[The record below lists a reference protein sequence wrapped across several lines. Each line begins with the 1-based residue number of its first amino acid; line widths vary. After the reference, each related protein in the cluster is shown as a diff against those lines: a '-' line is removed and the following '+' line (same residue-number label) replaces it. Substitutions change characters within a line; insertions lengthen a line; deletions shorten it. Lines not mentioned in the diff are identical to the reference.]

1 MIRKS
6 LPLAIF
12 ATVSV
17 LAATANA
24 VPPVN
29 APPSDTYM
37 LDGQARSLGIVGTNV
52 WIGGK
57 FGHVLDTN
65 GQVAYT
71 ADNLAVM
78 TQNGVGLN
86 MAPDVNGMVW
96 DLWVEGTTVYIAGDF
111 SSVGGQPRSN
121 LAALDGQT
129 GALLP
134 FSPSSPK
141 LKAVAVAGSVVYA
154 GGRNL
159 NAYTLAGSKLGGWVA
174 PKAVIDP
181 SIRAGR
187 SNEGSFRDLTPAGGT
202 IVAACQCDSITR
214 SGSSQ
219 HTKAVVKVNASTGA
233 LLPWSP
239 TELNAASA
247 AMGRD
252 VHVANGSV
260 YAAIGGSDFIARYDL
275 ITGDPIW
282 KVDTNGS
289 AQALTMIGTDLVV
302 GGHFRWVEG
311 GGTSSCSN
319 NTGCVYQPKLV
330 ALDAASGA
338 IAFHTEQTSVGTR
351 KLADWDPAF
360 CCEYNGVWT
369 LAIDGQGDLWVG
381 GQYTKVGTA
390 WDESK
395 MIVDV
400 TPKALNITAQRYVA
414 ELS

>member
-96 DLWVEGTTVYIAGDF
+96 DLWVEGTTVYVAGDF

-134 FSPSSPK
+134 FSPS
-141 LKAVAVAGSVVYA
+141 
-154 GGRNL
+154 
-159 NAYTLAGSKLGGWVA
+159 
-174 PKAVIDP
+174 
-181 SIRAGR
+181 
-187 SNEGSFRDLTPAGGT
+187 
-202 IVAACQCDSITR
+202 
-214 SGSSQ
+214 
-219 HTKAVVKVNASTGA
+219 
-233 LLPWSP
+233 
-239 TELNAASA
+239 
-247 AMGRD
+247 
-252 VHVANGSV
+252 
-260 YAAIGGSDFIARYDL
+260 
-275 ITGDPIW
+275 
-282 KVDTNGS
+282 
-289 AQALTMIGTDLVV
+289 
-302 GGHFRWVEG
+302 
-311 GGTSSCSN
+311 
-319 NTGCVYQPKLV
+319 
-330 ALDAASGA
+330 
-338 IAFHTEQTSVGTR
+338 
-351 KLADWDPAF
+351 
-360 CCEYNGVWT
+360 
-369 LAIDGQGDLWVG
+369 
-381 GQYTKVGTA
+381 
-390 WDESK
+390 
-395 MIVDV
+395 
-400 TPKALNITAQRYVA
+400 
-414 ELS
+414 